1 MSNLGKPYWAAK
13 SSSLPLQAAYRSN
26 LPANSQSGKSI
37 RLKGK
42 GIPAKEAGDL
52 YLNIR
57 INVPPVESEADRAAW
72 EKLAEHF
79 CRENKHKRKDKL

>member
-1 MSNLGKPYWAAK
+1 MSNLGKLYWRQNHRPYRFR
-13 SSSLPLQAAYRSN
+13 PLTGQSA
-26 LPANSQSGKSI
+26 ANSQSGKSI

-42 GIPAKEAGDL
+42 GYSAKEAGDL

-79 CRENKHKRKDKL
+79 AAKQA